1 MYKPPKTISR
11 RMLQGS
17 PGLLVDEVE
26 PEPKAKKPKREQ
38 EWMQRTESAKN
49 LITQFAI
56 VHDAVTNPDKLPR
69 PASTSCLCSPSSF
82 PQHGHARQ
90 SKSFEAEL
98 KIRQSKSFDAE
109 HVVRVPTNPEEKR
122 SEQVHPS
129 LVEDEDFAQ
138 ALQFYLTDLPKNFEM
153 V

>member
-1 MYKPPKTISR
+1 
-11 RMLQGS
+11 MLQGS
-17 PGLLVDEVE
+17 PDLLVDEVG
-26 PEPKAKKPKREQ
+26 PEPKAKKPRREQ
-38 EWMQRTESAKN
+38 EWMRRAESAKN
-49 LITQFAI
+49 LLTEFEI
-56 VHDAVTNPDKLPR
+56 VHALTEADKLPR

-90 SKSFEAEL
+90 SKSF
-98 KIRQSKSFDAE
+98 DAE

-122 SEQVHPS
+122 SER
-129 LVEDEDFAQ
+129 VEDEDFAQ

>member
-1 MYKPPKTISR
+1 
-11 RMLQGS
+11 MLQGS
-17 PGLLVDEVE
+17 PDLLVDEVG
-26 PEPKAKKPKREQ
+26 PEPKAKKPRREQ
-38 EWMQRTESAKN
+38 EWMWRTESAKK
-49 LITQFAI
+49 LLTEFEI
-56 VHDAVTNPDKLPR
+56 VHALTKADKLPR

>member
-1 MYKPPKTISR
+1 
-11 RMLQGS
+11 MLQGS
-17 PGLLVDEVE
+17 PDLLVDEVG
-26 PEPKAKKPKREQ
+26 PEPKAKKPRREQ
-38 EWMQRTESAKN
+38 EWMWRTESAKK
-49 LITQFAI
+49 LLTEFEI
-56 VHDAVTNPDKLPR
+56 VHALTEADKLPR

-90 SKSFEAEL
+90 SKSF
-98 KIRQSKSFDAE
+98 DAE

-122 SEQVHPS
+122 SER
-129 LVEDEDFAQ
+129 VEDEDFAQ

>member
-1 MYKPPKTISR
+1 M
-11 RMLQGS
+11 
-17 PGLLVDEVE
+17 
-26 PEPKAKKPKREQ
+26 
-38 EWMQRTESAKN
+38 WRTESAKN
-49 LITQFAI
+49 LLTEFEI
-56 VHDAVTNPDKLPR
+56 VHALTEADKLPR

-122 SEQVHPS
+122 SER
-129 LVEDEDFAQ
+129 VEDEDFAQ